1 MQFSEIEIIQ
11 MRARLDQT
19 RPLETLRIRTRADT
33 SLPWRDATV
42 LRQDEGFWGMCIAG
56 ERGMLSL
63 PTEALRGG
71 VGTLHTLTTEA
82 ADASARRK
90 QEARRQACDH
100 TTAVAAAEATASEKF
115 KEKDELLRERLS
127 LSPGSYEKVRQQMLH
142 PSPVAVGD
150 LLVRRVPAG
159 RNIVLRQAV
168 VDSIAAPLR
177 EANEAREK
185 TARERAD
192 RKRLKRQA
200 SAATKHGG
208 VPNTKKARHCTA
220 VEFIGGMEN
229 DAAITARAEAT
240 AARDRAA
247 EIPALLSE
255 IGSGGAETIG
265 VRKLSKLLVWR
276 MQQLGV
282 AMPPGLSAQA
292 KNRSALVQLLDG
304 TRTTRPR
311 CRSARRDAR
320 RDTRS
325 DECDRSR
332 NCRPCARGGRRSR
345 VPCCRCCR
353 QRRGPRQRER
363 RRER

>member
-1 MQFSEIEIIQ
+1 
-11 MRARLDQT
+11 MRARLNQT
-19 RPLETLRIRTRADT
+19 RPLETLRIRTRADI
-33 SLPWRDATV
+33 SAPWRDATV
-42 LRQDEGFWGMCIAG
+42 LRLDEGFWGMCIAG

-63 PTEALRGG
+63 PTEVLRGG
-71 VGTLHTLTTEA
+71 VGALHTLTTDA
-82 ADASARRK
+82 ADVSARRK

-115 KEKDELLRERLS
+115 KEKDQLLRERLS
-127 LSPGSYEKVRQQMLH
+127 LSPGSFEKVRQQMLC

-177 EANEAREK
+177 EANETREK

-200 SAATKHGG
+200 SATTKHGG

-220 VEFIGGMEN
+220 VELIGGIEN
-229 DAAITARAEAT
+229 DAAIMARAEAT

-247 EIPALLSE
+247 EIPALPSE

-292 KNRSALVQLLDG
+292 KNRSALVQLW
-304 TRTTRPR
+304 TAHAPR
-311 CRSARRDAR
+311 DLAGAARDAT
-320 RDTRS
+320 RDATREATSATAAATAAHVLAEDADQEFLAAAAAARGAGRDSES
-325 DECDRSR
+325 DEESDEESDD
-332 NCRPCARGGRRSR
+332 GD
-345 VPCCRCCR
+345 
-353 QRRGPRQRER
+353 
-363 RRER
+363 